1 LDIPVRNGPAMR
13 YSAVIPDI
21 HTPYG
26 FYERIY
32 LDD

>member
-1 LDIPVRNGPAMR
+1 MRRN
-13 YSAVIPDI
+13 VVVPDI